1 MDANAG
7 YVIAGYLLTTVALGG
22 YTLRLFARAR
32 TARRRADAVAERRRP
47 A

>member
-7 YVIAGYLLTTVALGG
+7 YVIAGYLLTTVAPGG

-32 TARRRADAVAERRRP
+32 AARRRADAVAERRRP